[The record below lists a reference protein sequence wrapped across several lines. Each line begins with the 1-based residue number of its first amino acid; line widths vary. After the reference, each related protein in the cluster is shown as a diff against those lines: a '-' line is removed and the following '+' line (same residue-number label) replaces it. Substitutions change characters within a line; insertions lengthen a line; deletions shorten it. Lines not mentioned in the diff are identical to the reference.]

1 MSNRPELLAPP
12 EIFYDDSEARKYTSS
27 SRIID
32 IQASERALELLALPV
47 DGIPRLLLDI
57 GCGSGLSGET
67 LTENGHQWI
76 GLDISQSMLNIA
88 LEREVEGDLLLGDM
102 GQDAS
107 FVPLRPYGWDKGLAL
122 RPGII
127 DGAISI
133 SAVQVSLSYAVDI
146 YAFKWRLACVVLFDE
161 HWLCNADKS
170 SHEPRLRLKAFFGSL
185 YRCLARG
192 ARAVF
197 QVYPENIAQR
207 ELILRSAM
215 HTGFAGGVVM
225 DYPHSTKSRKEY
237 LVLTCGPP
245 SISTAVPR
253 GEGEDGESCSEDES
267 SEENQM
273 VCISDRN
280 RPKKKQRISRKGK
293 GREWIFKKKEQLRR
307 KGNAVP
313 PDTRYTVVKA
323 VATPDSAVELPL
335 TADNVESVLDDVRPY
350 LISDG
355 GNVALHE
362 IDGNVVRLKLQGA
375 CSSCSAS
382 VMTMKMGI
390 ERRLMEKIPEIVA
403 VEAVA
408 DEETGLELNR
418 ENIEKITEPV
428 NSSLMSL
435 SVTLGA
441 WSSTCYKNSGTL
453 SFFYNLFFHGL
464 ASTFISAHGNHYVTI
479 LAVTCLSVIASID
492 FILWD
497 SFCFLVKSLFTCIV
511 CPSPI
516 LRYSRVLEEIR
527 PYLVGAAGGSLE
539 LVEIEEPIVKVRL
552 TGPAAGVMTVRVAVT
567 QKLREK
573 IPAIAAVQLL

>member
-32 IQASERALELLALPV
+32 IQARLSERALELLALPV

-88 LEREVEGDLLLGDM
+88 SEREVEGDLLLGDM
-102 GQDAS
+102 GQ
-107 FVPLRPYGWDKGLAL
+107 GLAL

-133 SAVQVSLSYAVDI
+133 SAVQ
-146 YAFKWRLACVVLFDE
+146 
-161 HWLCNADKS
+161 WLCNADKS

-207 ELILRSAM
+207 ELILRCAM
-215 HTGFAGGVVM
+215 HAGFAGGVVM

-253 GEGEDGESCSEDES
+253 GKGEDGESCSEDES

-280 RPKKKQRISRKGK
+280 RPKKKQKICRKGK

-313 PDTRYTVVKA
+313 PDTRYTGRKRKA
-323 VATPDSAVELPL
+323 
-335 TADNVESVLDDVRPY
+335 R
-350 LISDG
+350 
-355 GNVALHE
+355 
-362 IDGNVVRLKLQGA
+362 
-375 CSSCSAS
+375 
-382 VMTMKMGI
+382 
-390 ERRLMEKIPEIVA
+390 
-403 VEAVA
+403 
-408 DEETGLELNR
+408 
-418 ENIEKITEPV
+418 
-428 NSSLMSL
+428 
-435 SVTLGA
+435 
-441 WSSTCYKNSGTL
+441 
-453 SFFYNLFFHGL
+453 F
-464 ASTFISAHGNHYVTI
+464 
-479 LAVTCLSVIASID
+479 
-492 FILWD
+492 
-497 SFCFLVKSLFTCIV
+497 
-511 CPSPI
+511 
-516 LRYSRVLEEIR
+516 
-527 PYLVGAAGGSLE
+527 
-539 LVEIEEPIVKVRL
+539 
-552 TGPAAGVMTVRVAVT
+552 
-567 QKLREK
+567 
-573 IPAIAAVQLL
+573 